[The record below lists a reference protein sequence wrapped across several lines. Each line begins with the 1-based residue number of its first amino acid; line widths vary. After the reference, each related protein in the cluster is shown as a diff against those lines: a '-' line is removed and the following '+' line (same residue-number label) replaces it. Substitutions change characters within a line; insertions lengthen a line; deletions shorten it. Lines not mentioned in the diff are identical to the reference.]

1 VAPGSC
7 SVRLTRRYA
16 ASPED
21 VWAALT
27 ESDSLRRWLDAS
39 CELSLEEGAAF
50 GVGSGRITGRVRALE
65 PQRLLELD
73 WDTEGDPSVVRFELA
88 SDGIGTVLVLDH
100 EHIEESAG
108 MTYMRQWTNA
118 LARLDGEVER

>member
-1 VAPGSC
+1 VASGRC

-16 ASPED
+16 ASPEE

-27 ESDSLRRWLDAS
+27 EPDSLRRWLDPS
-39 CELSLEEGAAF
+39 CELSLAE
-50 GVGSGRITGRVRALE
+50 VGGFRLGPIAGRVRTLE

-73 WDTEGDPSVVRFELA
+73 WDTDGDPSVVRFELA
-88 SDGIGTVLVLDH
+88 TDGAETVLVLDH
-100 EHIEESAG
+100 ELIQDTVG

-118 LARLDGEVER
+118 LARLEREVEP